1 MRNLV
6 MILFV
11 LIIGCTSNARYTT
24 KGGTGK
30 KHGKSTYGKVEKK
43 GKTMYYVCSYYA
55 DKFHGRQTANGEIFD
70 MYKMTAA
77 HKTLPF
83 NTKLRVTFEET
94 GKSVVVRINDR
105 GPFVYGR
112 DLDLSY
118 GAAKE
123 IGLIPYGVKKLKVEI
138 LEDGE

>member
-1 MRNLV
+1 MKYFFYV
-6 MILFV
+6 IL
-11 LIIGCTSNARYTT
+11 LIMVGCSSNARYTT
-24 KGGTGK
+24 KGGSGK

-55 DKFHGRQTANGEIFD
+55 DNFHGRQTANGEIFD

-83 NTKLRVTFEET
+83 GTKLRVTFEEK
-94 GKSVVVRINDR
+94 GKSVIVRVNDR

-123 IGLIPYGVKKLKVEI
+123 IGMIPYGVKKLKVEI
-138 LEDGE
+138 IEEGK